1 MQGTEKDVFL
11 GYGSIV
17 AFLIA
22 VHVVAVLVWICL
34 LARSDNRPAKKV
46 ATD

>member
-1 MQGTEKDVFL
+1 MQVTEKDVFL

-22 VHVVAVLVWICL
+22 VHVVAVLVWIYL
-34 LARSDNRPAKKV
+34 LARNDSRPAKKV

>member
-1 MQGTEKDVFL
+1 MQATDKDVFL

-22 VHVVAVLVWICL
+22 VHVVAFLVWIYL
-34 LARSDNRPAKKV
+34 LARNDNRPVKKI